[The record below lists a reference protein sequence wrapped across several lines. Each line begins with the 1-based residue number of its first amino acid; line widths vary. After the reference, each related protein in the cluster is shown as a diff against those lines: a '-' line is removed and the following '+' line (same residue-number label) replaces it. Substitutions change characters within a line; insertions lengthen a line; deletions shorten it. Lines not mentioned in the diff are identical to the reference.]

1 MVKVLISEYGEWKL
15 KDLKID
21 LSALTKES
29 RFLNSEA
36 SFIYHAKKDGLVV
49 EVSGDEVENV
59 LEYEEVLKRQA
70 TDLGVD
76 DRQIDDVIDYLCK
89 NSNRRRVHYL
99 WRPSLSDPDDDFL
112 LELAVECESDYI
124 VTYNS
129 RDFLAADRFQIRT
142 VTPREFLKVIGE
154 IE

>member
-1 MVKVLISEYGEWKL
+1 MYQIILDTNVIVSSFRSNKGASYRLTNLIPDHRFEVN
-15 KDLKID
+15 
-21 LSALTKES
+21 LSTTL
-29 RFLNSEA
+29 
-36 SFIYHAKKDGLVV
+36 
-49 EVSGDEVENV
+49 V